1 MTSVLYWVKVTSP
14 VSFRNYF
21 QFFQS
26 LKKVQFTGMNILRKK
41 KFYVIHFFYVNQKL
55 KKKPSET
62 VLLKTICNKEILK
75 SFMLKFL
82 CACT

>member
-1 MTSVLYWVKVTSP
+1 MTPVLYWVKLTSP

-26 LKKVQFTGMNILRKK
+26 LKKVQFNGMNILKK
-41 KFYVIHFFYVNQKL
+41 SFMLFIFFYVNQKL
-55 KKKPSET
+55 NKKPLET

>member
-1 MTSVLYWVKVTSP
+1 MTPVLYWVKLASP

-26 LKKVQFTGMNILRKK
+26 LKKVQFTGKNILRKK

-55 KKKPSET
+55 KNPLET

>member
-26 LKKVQFTGMNILRKK
+26 LKKVQFNGMNILKK
-41 KFYVIHFFYVNQKL
+41 SFMVFIFFYVNQKL
-55 KKKPSET
+55 NKKPLET

>member
-1 MTSVLYWVKVTSP
+1 MTPVLYWVKLTSP

-41 KFYVIHFFYVNQKL
+41 SFMLFIFLCEPKI
-55 KKKPSET
+55 KKKPLET

-75 SFMLKFL
+75 SFMPKFL